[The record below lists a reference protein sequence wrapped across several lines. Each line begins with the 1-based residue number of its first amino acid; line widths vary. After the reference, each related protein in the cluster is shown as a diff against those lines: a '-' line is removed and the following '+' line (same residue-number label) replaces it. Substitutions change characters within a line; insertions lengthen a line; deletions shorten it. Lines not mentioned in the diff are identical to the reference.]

1 MFMRILALIAVILS
15 CLLTIMI
22 IIGFMSN
29 LPGWYGEAFFI
40 NFALFIMMIIVM
52 LIVDKIKETR

>member
-1 MFMRILALIAVILS
+1 
-15 CLLTIMI
+15 
-22 IIGFMSN
+22 MSN